1 MAVNIDFYY
10 KSRVAYLVI
19 ALLYKTTCKQV
30 PRETRPIPMQIMD
43 KKSPIHIT
51 ISERD
56 DSVTITQWVYQT
68 LRNAVMYGE
77 ILPGR
82 ALTIRELAGIL
93 DVSPMPVREA
103 LRQLAAENA
112 LEIQG
117 NRRVMVPKMTAMK
130 FSELCE
136 ARIAIESHAA
146 ARALPYID
154 RDQLSQLRVLDSLID
169 KAQEEKDLAQ
179 ISTLNQNFHR
189 ALYTAN
195 PHQVTLPLIESLWLQ
210 LGPFMRLA
218 TSQLE
223 EHYLVDRHNEA
234 MTAIEKKDAFALQ
247 VAIAADIREGIAFA
261 GTPEMLHAFIENA
274 GT

>member
-1 MAVNIDFYY
+1 
-10 KSRVAYLVI
+10 
-19 ALLYKTTCKQV
+19 
-30 PRETRPIPMQIMD
+30 MD
-43 KKSPIHIT
+43 KKSPIEIT
-51 ISERD
+51 LTERD
-56 DSVTITQWVYQT
+56 ESVTITQWVYQT

-82 ALTIRELAGIL
+82 VLTIRELAGIL

-130 FSELCE
+130 FNELCE

-154 RDQLSQLRVLDSLID
+154 NDRLEQLRSLDSLID
-169 KAQEEKDLAQ
+169 QAQEEDNLDQ
-179 ISTLNQNFHR
+179 ISILNQNFHR

-210 LGPFMRLA
+210 LGPFVRMA
-218 TSQLE
+218 TSELE

-234 MTAIEKKDAFALQ
+234 MSAIERKDAYALQ
-247 VAIAADIREGIAFA
+247 MAIAADIREGIAFA
-261 GTPEMLHAFIENA
+261 GTPEMLHTFIESS
-274 GT
+274 GH

>member
-1 MAVNIDFYY
+1 
-10 KSRVAYLVI
+10 
-19 ALLYKTTCKQV
+19 
-30 PRETRPIPMQIMD
+30 MD
-43 KKSPIHIT
+43 KKSPIKIT
-51 ISERD
+51 LTERD
-56 DSVTITQWVYQT
+56 ESVTITQWVYQT

-82 ALTIRELAGIL
+82 VLTIRELAGIL

-130 FSELCE
+130 FNELCE

-154 RDQLSQLRVLDSLID
+154 NDRLEQLRSLDSMID
-169 KAQEEKDLAQ
+169 QAQEEDNLDQ
-179 ISTLNQNFHR
+179 ISILNQNFHR

-210 LGPFMRLA
+210 LGPFMRMA
-218 TSQLE
+218 TSELE

-234 MTAIEKKDAFALQ
+234 MSAIEKKDAYALQ
-247 VAIAADIREGIAFA
+247 MAIAADIREGIAFA
-261 GTPEMLHAFIENA
+261 GTPEMLHTFIENS
-274 GT
+274 GH

>member
-1 MAVNIDFYY
+1 
-10 KSRVAYLVI
+10 
-19 ALLYKTTCKQV
+19 
-30 PRETRPIPMQIMD
+30 MD
-43 KKSPIHIT
+43 KKSPIKIT
-51 ISERD
+51 LTERNE
-56 DSVTITQWVYQT
+56 SVTITQWVYQT

-82 ALTIRELAGIL
+82 VLTIRELAGIL

-130 FSELCE
+130 FNELCE

-154 RDQLSQLRVLDSLID
+154 SERLEQLRALDGLID
-169 KAQEEKDLAQ
+169 QAQEEDNLGQ
-179 ISTLNQNFHR
+179 ISILNQSFHR

-210 LGPFMRLA
+210 LGPFMRMA
-218 TSQLE
+218 TSELE

-234 MTAIEKKDAFALQ
+234 MSAIEKKDAYALQ

-261 GTPEMLHAFIENA
+261 GTPEMLHAFIENT
-274 GT
+274 GH

>member
-1 MAVNIDFYY
+1 
-10 KSRVAYLVI
+10 
-19 ALLYKTTCKQV
+19 
-30 PRETRPIPMQIMD
+30 MD
-43 KKSPIHIT
+43 KKSPIKIT
-51 ISERD
+51 VTERTE
-56 DSVTITQWVYQT
+56 SVTITQWVYQT

-82 ALTIRELAGIL
+82 ILTIRELAAIL

-130 FSELCE
+130 FNELCE

-154 RDQLSQLRVLDSLID
+154 NERLQQLRALDSQID
-169 KAQEEKDLAQ
+169 QAQEEDNLGQ
-179 ISTLNQNFHR
+179 ISILNQSFHR

-210 LGPFMRLA
+210 LGPFMRMA
-218 TSQLE
+218 TSELE

-234 MTAIEKKDAFALQ
+234 MSAIEKKDAYALQ

-261 GTPEMLHAFIENA
+261 GTPEMLHAFIENS
-274 GT
+274 GH